1 LKEAESQFLKAI
13 KLEEKIFGAN
23 HPTIANRYSN
33 LGSVYKD

>member
-13 KLEEKIFGAN
+13 ELITKTFGAG
-23 HPTIANRYSN
+23 HPTLATLYNN